1 MSFSNFATSAVM
13 ALSLVAIPTLA
24 SASPAASRLSVTAP
38 MSAVSARTG
47 AHAVRGKKM
56 VGGGIIIAVLA
67 AAAVIGGIVI
77 AADSNKKTATSL

>member
-1 MSFSNFATSAVM
+1 MSFSKFAMSAVM
-13 ALSLVAIPTLA
+13 ALSLVVVPTLV
-24 SASPAASRLSVTAP
+24 SASPAASRLSITSP
-38 MSAVSARTG
+38 TSAVSARTG

>member
-1 MSFSNFATSAVM
+1 MSVSKFATSAVM
-13 ALSLVAIPTLA
+13 ALSLIAIPTLA
-24 SASPAASRLSVTAP
+24 AASPAASRLSVTAP

-47 AHAVRGKKM
+47 THVVRGKKM